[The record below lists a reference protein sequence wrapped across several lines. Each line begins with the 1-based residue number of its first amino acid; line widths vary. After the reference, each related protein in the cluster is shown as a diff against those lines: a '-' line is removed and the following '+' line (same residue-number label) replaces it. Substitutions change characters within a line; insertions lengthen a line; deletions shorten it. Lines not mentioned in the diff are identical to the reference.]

1 MSVQDTLSVAAD
13 FTPKTNWKERF
24 DSLTDNDKNVLY
36 FTAIHTAPLR
46 KTIVQEL
53 CRKLLPP
60 NISATRTSTAR
71 TSTAGRLFAMQPALT
86 VNDVGLN
93 FEKLAKD
100 GWIRLIGNT
109 LLYCADEY
117 REPIIRQLVQLNQY
131 RKYADALF
139 EKIGG
144 QYFASGFHYSGYNK
158 RSFERPGT
166 AADILRE
173 FRHILI
179 TKRLFSL
186 HTVFPYILQSDP
198 SKRSIFYTAIK
209 DFCSSEPSRFWF
221 DETSMEIQSALGQ
234 FFLIQTL
241 CYQISGLGNMWEIL
255 FQIAS
260 GPKCD
265 PELQILLLDYAFCAG
280 KLEDPRLNQLSGNIA
295 PVVLDAHRSLLAGN
309 YKESLRFYRAM
320 YQILPNLIRNP
331 HWPIPYL
338 SGIFHCLTE
347 FAAGDRHI
355 VSKIIQTASVQSKSP
370 SKVIANLMPLDDCW
384 TILGSITQRLNGLE
398 PNHVD
403 LKKLSNPPSNSFWL
417 SLLLYGYEHIW
428 FQLKTEPELN
438 LLLLEH
444 AQKNR
449 IAFPWAAAESLE
461 MAQTLGAAKQPDSG
475 WVETF
480 RTKSKSL
487 PFRVLLTPRQPWE
500 LILDSLEALVPVATK
515 KSVSV
520 KEKEKNKS
528 RLIWRIKD
536 IQNGWA
542 LDFVPYEQK
551 WNEKSQLWTA
561 GKPIALSRLYKSMNA
576 LPFLTDQDRDICSSI
591 QVSTGYGYRGP
602 DYCFK
607 EEVALKFI
615 GHPLLFWASN
625 PSQPIELVA
634 GHGEISMQEKNGQW
648 HVTFSPALRE
658 TQHTYNSKI
667 VVTDDRNTGFFIIEE
682 TALRLKVI
690 KLSKPEMQIRTILG
704 TKGQFFPKNAEGALT
719 ALLGKFVG
727 TLMVKTDAR
736 IEFADVPEVPADLK
750 LYLYLTPSGEG
761 VQAEFFV
768 KPLGEESQAHRPG
781 VGSERVIAEAAGQ
794 KVQTVRNLK
803 AEIQKR
809 KQFVSKIKSFQS
821 ATSLSQDQYI
831 FETPID
837 ALTFLSELKDSE
849 TKTDVEPP
857 VKKRKKKTDPSSPVA
872 EKEVE
877 IYWPYGEK
885 FAVSSTITFGNM
897 NLAFSSLNEWLSAEG
912 SVSVDGDSIEI
923 LRLLELLDENTE
935 NRFIKLD
942 DKKFLALTNELRKR
956 LGELKRLSNVKGKT
970 VQIHPLAAAGLED
983 FFDAVPTLQ
992 KNTVWNNIKKR
1003 IVEARD
1009 YQVPFPKS
1017 FVGDL
1022 RDYQMEGYQWLARCA
1037 QWGVG
1042 CCLADD
1048 MGLGKTIQAL
1058 ALLLLRA
1065 DQGPALVVA
1074 PTSVCF
1080 NWERET
1086 KRFAPILEVK
1096 RIQPIMTKIGLSKE
1110 ERDNL
1115 IISATKR
1122 DVLLTSYS
1130 LLQQEIDLFAQKKY
1144 ATVIL
1149 DESQAIKNP
1158 ESQRAKAALML
1169 QTDFRIAMTGT
1180 PIENNLTEL
1189 WSLFR
1194 FLNQGLLGSQKS
1206 FEDRFAV
1213 PIQRDHS
1220 SGARNTLRRLV
1231 HPFILRRTKSQ
1242 VLEELPAR
1250 TEIVRE
1256 IELSK
1261 EEMTFY
1267 EAARTKALRELQEI
1281 QNKNSGQGRLQ
1292 ILAALTQLRQLC
1304 CHSKLILPDS
1314 NIESSKL
1321 EAFREIMQEL
1331 KDNRHKVLVF
1341 SQFVKHLG
1349 LLKTELDKMGISY
1362 QYLDGSTPSHERQ
1375 KRVDAFQSG
1384 ESDAF
1389 LISIKAGGSGL
1400 NLTAADYVIHTDPW
1414 WNPAVEDQA
1423 TDRAHRIGQTRPVTV
1438 YRLITLGTIEEKIVR
1453 LHHEKRD
1460 LADKLLEGTDQTNK
1474 LSAEDLIELL
1484 QS

>member
-1 MSVQDTLSVAAD
+1 
-13 FTPKTNWKERF
+13 FPK
-24 DSLTDNDKNVLY
+24 
-36 FTAIHTAPLR
+36 
-46 KTIVQEL
+46 
-53 CRKLLPP
+53 
-60 NISATRTSTAR
+60 
-71 TSTAGRLFAMQPALT
+71 
-86 VNDVGLN
+86 
-93 FEKLAKD
+93 
-100 GWIRLIGNT
+100 
-109 LLYCADEY
+109 
-117 REPIIRQLVQLNQY
+117 
-131 RKYADALF
+131 DA
-139 EKIGG
+139 
-144 QYFASGFHYSGYNK
+144 
-158 RSFERPGT
+158 
-166 AADILRE
+166 
-173 FRHILI
+173 
-179 TKRLFSL
+179 
-186 HTVFPYILQSDP
+186 
-198 SKRSIFYTAIK
+198 
-209 DFCSSEPSRFWF
+209 
-221 DETSMEIQSALGQ
+221 ETS
-234 FFLIQTL
+234 
-241 CYQISGLGNMWEIL
+241 
-255 FQIAS
+255 
-260 GPKCD
+260 
-265 PELQILLLDYAFCAG
+265 
-280 KLEDPRLNQLSGNIA
+280 
-295 PVVLDAHRSLLAGN
+295 
-309 YKESLRFYRAM
+309 
-320 YQILPNLIRNP
+320 
-331 HWPIPYL
+331 
-338 SGIFHCLTE
+338 
-347 FAAGDRHI
+347 
-355 VSKIIQTASVQSKSP
+355 
-370 SKVIANLMPLDDCW
+370 
-384 TILGSITQRLNGLE
+384 
-398 PNHVD
+398 
-403 LKKLSNPPSNSFWL
+403 
-417 SLLLYGYEHIW
+417 
-428 FQLKTEPELN
+428 
-438 LLLLEH
+438 
-444 AQKNR
+444 
-449 IAFPWAAAESLE
+449 
-461 MAQTLGAAKQPDSG
+461 
-475 WVETF
+475 
-480 RTKSKSL
+480 
-487 PFRVLLTPRQPWE
+487 
-500 LILDSLEALVPVATK
+500 
-515 KSVSV
+515 
-520 KEKEKNKS
+520 
-528 RLIWRIKD
+528 
-536 IQNGWA
+536 
-542 LDFVPYEQK
+542 
-551 WNEKSQLWTA
+551 
-561 GKPIALSRLYKSMNA
+561 
-576 LPFLTDQDRDICSSI
+576 
-591 QVSTGYGYRGP
+591 
-602 DYCFK
+602 
-607 EEVALKFI
+607 
-615 GHPLLFWASN
+615 
-625 PSQPIELVA
+625 
-634 GHGEISMQEKNGQW
+634 
-648 HVTFSPALRE
+648 
-658 TQHTYNSKI
+658 
-667 VVTDDRNTGFFIIEE
+667 
-682 TALRLKVI
+682 
-690 KLSKPEMQIRTILG
+690 
-704 TKGQFFPKNAEGALT
+704 LT
-719 ALLGKFVG
+719 ALLGKFAG

-761 VQAEFFV
+761 IQAEFFV

-781 VGSERVIAEAAGQ
+781 VGTERVIAEIDGQ
-794 KVQTVRNLK
+794 KRQTVRNLQ
-803 AEIQKR
+803 AEIQR
-809 KQFVSKIKSFQS
+809 RNQFVSKIKSFQS
-821 ATSLSQDQYI
+821 ASSLSQDQYI
-831 FETPID
+831 FETPFD
-837 ALTFLSELKDSE
+837 SLTFLSELKEAE
-849 TKTDVEPP
+849 TKTADETL
-857 VKKRKKKTDPSSPVA
+857 VKNRKQKTDTSSPVT
-872 EKEVE
+872 EKEIE

-885 FAVSSTITFGNM
+885 FSVSSTVTFGNM

-912 SVSVDGDSIEI
+912 SISVDGDSIE
-923 LRLLELLDENTE
+923 LLHLLELLDENME

-942 DKKFLALTNELRKR
+942 DRKFLALTNELRKR
-956 LGELKRLSNVKGKT
+956 LGELKRLSNVKGKS

-983 FFDAVPTLQ
+983 FFDAIPTLQ
-992 KNTVWNNIKKR
+992 KNTVWNNIKTR
-1003 IVEARD
+1003 IAEARD
-1009 YQVPFPKS
+1009 YQVPFPKG

-1037 QWGVG
+1037 NWGVG

-1086 KRFAPILEVK
+1086 KRFAPMLEVK
-1096 RIQPIMTKIGLSKE
+1096 RIQPIMTKFGLSKE

-1115 IISATKR
+1115 IISAKKR

-1149 DESQAIKNP
+1149 DESQSIKNP
-1158 ESQRAKAALML
+1158 ESQRAKAASML

-1194 FLNQGLLGSQKS
+1194 FLNPGLLGTQKS

-1261 EEMTFY
+1261 EEMAFY
-1267 EAARTKALRELQEI
+1267 EAARTKALQELQEI
-1281 QNKNSGQGRLQ
+1281 KNKNSGQGRLQ

-1349 LLKTELDKMGISY
+1349 LLKAELDKMGISY

-1474 LSAEDLIELL
+1474 LSAEDLIDLL